1 MSNPKV
7 TIRVAQRGAKE
18 TAAQVERVAD
28 AQRDVARESEAA
40 AKALERQ
47 AAAASRSTTA
57 AKAAAAA
64 TDSVAGGASSA
75 TATIGNL
82 SESLDKGLENS
93 VGRAFKATDRL
104 TSIIGQATGALGLAS
119 LAVTGLTTVYTL
131 ATKALNQNTKEQE
144 YANSIRNQ
152 ATREIDAYLAAYAKM
167 PHATAQQVA
176 EHVKETAAI
185 ERANKNRAKAASLLQ
200 AAKDARTAA
209 LVSIK
214 RHKEELQRGVRDYR
228 RYMKVLHELPIA
240 QKRLAQ
246 AEKMVRRA
254 VEGSNAATQVYNNTL
269 DKSRK
274 RQLRA
279 AQASLQLERAWS
291 RFGGAASKVGRGLL
305 DVAAPGIGRVVD
317 LVSDRRAQAAAGEF
331 GAKLR
336 AMLELD
342 FDKAADG
349 ARRAA
354 DAFETLIQKERRIK
368 GVFADFDAAIGRAFS
383 IYDEATRDEFAEF
396 TAALEGLVPV
406 AQRTGAA
413 IRNALGLG
421 RDDPGEPSDI
431 GKRADELSKFSDA
444 FEKALSGLSK
454 GERAAAVGAIEAT
467 ASASESLT
475 RGLSNAA
482 GAALVYGE
490 SFGEIARQALAS
502 LAAQATS
509 EALFQTAKGLAFLAA
524 SYFDPRAALA
534 AKAAFGSAA
543 AFGAIAALTVPA
555 ARASGSASG
564 GGGGGGGS
572 TAITEPTPA
581 DFGEPEQRERQD
593 SEMFI
598 NFASGQSGR
607 PVSRAD
613 AGAIV
618 GALVDLARSGGYRL
632 EARRA

>member
-1 MSNPKV
+1 MSDPKV
-7 TIRVAQRGAKE
+7 TIRVGQRGAKE
-18 TAAQVERVAD
+18 TATQVERVAE

-47 AAAASRSTTA
+47 AVAASRSTTA

-176 EHVKETAAI
+176 EHVKETAAV

-246 AEKMVRRA
+246 AQRMVTRASEDLNAAERVVDHTLERVRKRKLEAAQSSYAFRDSIVSLADSLTGGPGSLYTGLANVESIAARMWTGLQKGVEDAERKNAAAAARRA
-254 VEGSNAATQVYNNTL
+254 EQRKAARKAELEFQTDLQLQMMDLEHEGAKAQARGQSEGLPTPPPQPGRQMLEQEQARLDRERQLEQERRQLYAEGVAERIKASKAERDAQVKAQTAMANAVTASGQAYVSAALSAALYGGSISEAINATARAAFVEGTVGALGALAKAAVFSIINPPGVAPMLAAAKMY
-269 DKSRK
+269 
-274 RQLRA
+274 A
-279 AQASLQLERAWS
+279 AQAA
-291 RFGGAASKVGRGLL
+291 
-305 DVAAPGIGRVVD
+305 VA
-317 LVSDRRAQAAAGEF
+317 
-331 GAKLR
+331 
-336 AMLELD
+336 
-342 FDKAADG
+342 
-349 ARRAA
+349 
-354 DAFETLIQKERRIK
+354 
-368 GVFADFDAAIGRAFS
+368 
-383 IYDEATRDEFAEF
+383 
-396 TAALEGLVPV
+396 
-406 AQRTGAA
+406 
-413 IRNALGLG
+413 
-421 RDDPGEPSDI
+421 
-431 GKRADELSKFSDA
+431 
-444 FEKALSGLSK
+444 
-454 GERAAAVGAIEAT
+454 
-467 ASASESLT
+467 
-475 RGLSNAA
+475 
-482 GAALVYGE
+482 
-490 SFGEIARQALAS
+490 
-502 LAAQATS
+502 
-509 EALFQTAKGLAFLAA
+509 
-524 SYFDPRAALA
+524 
-534 AKAAFGSAA
+534 
-543 AFGAIAALTVPA
+543 GAIAAGT
-555 ARASGSASG
+555 GGITG
-564 GGGGGGGS
+564 GGGGGGGAGS

>member
-1 MSNPKV
+1 MSDPKV
-7 TIRVAQRGAKE
+7 TIRVGQRGAKE
-18 TAAQVERVAD
+18 TAMQVERVAE

-47 AAAASRSTTA
+47 AVAASRSTTA

-176 EHVKETAAI
+176 EHVKETAAV

-246 AEKMVRRA
+246 AQRMVTRA
-254 VEGSNAATQVYNNTL
+254 SEGLNAA
-269 DKSRK
+269 
-274 RQLRA
+274 
-279 AQASLQLERAWS
+279 E
-291 RFGGAASKVGRGLL
+291 
-305 DVAAPGIGRVVD
+305 RVVD
-317 LVSDRRAQAAAGEF
+317 HTLERVRKRKLEAARSSNAFRDSIVSLADSLTGGPGSLYTGLANVESIAARMWTGLQKGVEDAERKNAAAAARRAEQRKAARQAELQFQTDLQLQMMDLEYQAAEAAARRRGEPPPQPPKIQQEDTDRALAAGPITALMEQTNAAAAAFGEMGNAAAAGIGQAIDASEKQRKS
-331 GAKLR
+331 AE
-336 AMLELD
+336 AMTE
-342 FDKAADG
+342 
-349 ARRAA
+349 
-354 DAFETLIQKERRIK
+354 
-368 GVFADFDAAIGRAFS
+368 S
-383 IYDEATRDEFAEF
+383 I
-396 TAALEGLVPV
+396 
-406 AQRTGAA
+406 
-413 IRNALGLG
+413 
-421 RDDPGEPSDI
+421 
-431 GKRADELSKFSDA
+431 
-444 FEKALSGLSK
+444 
-454 GERAAAVGAIEAT
+454 T
-467 ASASESLT
+467 ASAQSYAS
-475 RGLSNAA
+475 AA
-482 GAALVYGE
+482 VSALVYGGSVSE
-490 SFGEIARQALAS
+490 AINATARAAFVEGTVGALGALAKAAVFS
-502 LAAQATS
+502 IINPPGVAPMLAAAKMYAAQA
-509 EALFQTAKGLAFLAA
+509 AVA
-524 SYFDPRAALA
+524 
-534 AKAAFGSAA
+534 
-543 AFGAIAALTVPA
+543 GAIAAGT
-555 ARASGSASG
+555 GGITG